1 MPSLPPNQQRQ
12 LYTFSVR
19 YIAETVSNAQGG
31 RMNVKQNNQNCDQ
44 HTGTSMHGRS
54 SPQHQRDE
62 LSPLSP
68 LLLLEVGPLPS
79 ILPLPCP
86 SLSSL
91 PSLTSRPLKS
101 NLEVWGVL

>member
-1 MPSLPPNQQRQ
+1 
-12 LYTFSVR
+12 
-19 YIAETVSNAQGG
+19 
-31 RMNVKQNNQNCDQ
+31 MNVKQNNQNYDQ

-54 SPQHQRDE
+54 SPQHKGDE
-62 LSPLSP
+62 LSPLSH

-101 NLEVWGVL
+101 NLEVWGEL